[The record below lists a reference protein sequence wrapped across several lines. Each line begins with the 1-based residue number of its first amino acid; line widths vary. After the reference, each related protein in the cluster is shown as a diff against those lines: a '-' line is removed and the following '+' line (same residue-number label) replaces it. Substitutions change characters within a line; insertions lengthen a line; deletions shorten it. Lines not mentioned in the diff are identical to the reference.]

1 MAVTKDR
8 DHQISSGMGLVKR
21 AIMRPMNLEDID
33 KVLKIEKTSFPTPWT
48 RTIFMR
54 ELNLDFSH
62 NFVFD
67 INGYVKGYVS
77 FWVVDDEVHILSIAV
92 EEEYRRQKIGTA
104 ILQFALDMARD
115 IGGRYAF
122 LEVRESNKEAFRLYS
137 SLRFKTV
144 KIVEG
149 YYTDT
154 REDAIIMA
162 RRV

>member
-8 DHQISSGMGLVKR
+8 DHKIPGGVDLAKR
-21 AIMRPMNLEDID
+21 AMIRPMSLEDID
-33 KVLKIEKTSFPTPWT
+33 KVLKIEKNSFPTPWT
-48 RTIFMR
+48 RSIFTR
-54 ELNLDFSH
+54 ELNLDFSY

-67 INGYVKGYVS
+67 LNGDVKGYVS

-92 EEEYRRQKIGTA
+92 EEEYRRRRIGTA
-104 ILQFALDMARD
+104 ILQFTLDVAGE

>member
-8 DHQISSGMGLVKR
+8 DLQISSGMGFVKR
-21 AIMRPMNLEDID
+21 AIMRPMNLDDID

-67 INGYVKGYVS
+67 INGDVKGYVS